1 MASVVCTRSG
11 KLTAGGAGWGLT
23 QTLLITGML
32 AWAVRVLTDLETQM
46 MSVERVSELIN
57 PDGAVEGG
65 GSVPVP

>member
-1 MASVVCTRSG
+1 
-11 KLTAGGAGWGLT
+11 
-23 QTLLITGML
+23 ML